1 MDDVRADGDVDRY
14 RNVQLRRRRQ
24 DAHRHVRR
32 IRAGE
37 VFADTAADALART
50 HGIADGAVQ
59 ETAGLVGHAK
69 SPWAE
74 GRVDIL
80 GRGSRQRQLEIVN
93 DTGAVHR
100 DRRHE
105 SALHQVD
112 ENRGQARL
120 DHVGADAPD
129 NPGVGR
135 FCRLNRP
142 HDRFEIVAREN
153 RRQRVDERAEPPTRN
168 VGLREIDRVC
178 FTRAGAQRIGTDARQ
193 IEFVI
198 AENHGGS
205 LQLSASSCQL
215 GSCTWHLAPG
225 TRHPA
230 PGTYRISIASP

>member
-1 MDDVRADGDVDRY
+1 MMSVPMATWTVTGMFNCDAVAE
-14 RNVQLRRRRQ
+14 
-24 DAHRHVRR
+24 DAHRRVRR

-37 VFADTAADALART
+37 VIADTTADALART

-69 SPWAE
+69 SSRAE

-80 GRGSRQRQLEIVN
+80 GRGSRQSQLEIVN

-112 ENRGQARL
+112 QHRRKARL
-120 DHVGADAPD
+120 DHVGADAPED
-129 NPGVGR
+129 SGVGR
-135 FCRLNRP
+135 FRRLNRP
-142 HDRFEIVAREN
+142 HHRFEIVAREN

-168 VGLREIDRVC
+168 VGLREIDRLC

-198 AENHGGS
+198 AEKHGGS
-205 LQLSASSCQL
+205 LAASSFQL
-215 GSCTWHLAPG
+215 
-225 TRHPA
+225 PA
-230 PGTYRISIASP
+230 AAADS